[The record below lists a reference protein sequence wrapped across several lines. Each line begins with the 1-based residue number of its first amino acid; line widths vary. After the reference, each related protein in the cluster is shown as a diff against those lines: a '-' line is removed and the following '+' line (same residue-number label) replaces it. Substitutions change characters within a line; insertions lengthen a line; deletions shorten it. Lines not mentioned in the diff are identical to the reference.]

1 MSNQQTKSKDQVGE
15 QSNFDDKNVLVTLFH
30 EESKLK
36 KRIFC
41 SKDKK
46 LSYCIDKF
54 CKRIKKNNED
64 SFFTEFDFF
73 LQNGNNQKLDPSK
86 TIKEN
91 NITYGSKIIAQ
102 DKPKDPK
109 NIYLNVKDF
118 ENRKIPIKNG
128 RNRKIR
134 ENLKHLCDSLSIDVN
149 NTLFF
154 SKDRKIDI
162 DMKVKDLDYLKND
175 EIITI
180 AQKNPIFTILI
191 ENVPYGTQEI
201 ELIAFLKDYD
211 PKQCE
216 IFMSDQQSND
226 ISGYATLSFQSQ
238 SNAMFAIAK
247 CSKDKFKN
255 HKMAASIQN
264 F

>member
-1 MSNQQTKSKDQVGE
+1 MSNKQTKPKEQVEE
-15 QSNFDDKNVLVTLFH
+15 QTNFDNKNVLITIFH
-30 EESKLK
+30 EESNMK
-36 KRIFC
+36 KKILC
-41 SKDKK
+41 NKDKK

-54 CKRIKKNNED
+54 CKKVRNNNED

-73 LQNGNNQKLDPSK
+73 LQNGNNQKLDPTK

-91 NITYGSKIIAQ
+91 NITYGSKIKAQ
-102 DKPKDPK
+102 DKPKNPK
-109 NIYLNVKDF
+109 RISLKIKDF
-118 ENRKIPIKNG
+118 ENRKIPSEIE
-128 RNRKIR
+128 RNRKIK
-134 ENLKHLCDSLSIDVN
+134 ENLKQVCDSLSIDVN
-149 NTLFF
+149 NTLFL
-154 SKDRKIDI
+154 SNDRKIDI
-162 DMKVKDLDYLKND
+162 DKKVKDLDYLKND

-211 PKQCE
+211 PKHCE
-216 IFMSDQQSND
+216 IFMSDQQAKD
-226 ISGYATLSFQSQ
+226 IPGYATLSFQSQ
-238 SNAMFAIAK
+238 SNATFAIAK
-247 CSKDKFKN
+247 CSKEKFKN